1 VKSTKSENRKIE
13 LTLLKLVIPKQNGM
27 SISWLCQSFRFYF
40 DVGSIMF
47 FHTFDIVSHLCQ
59 YKQEIWLESKL
70 KLENKNKIKELF
82 L

>member
-1 VKSTKSENRKIE
+1 
-13 LTLLKLVIPKQNGM
+13 
-27 SISWLCQSFRFYF
+27 
-40 DVGSIMF
+40 MF